1 MLYGEGSQMM
11 IGESKGSLSV
21 LVALIK
27 WVPAIQVKN
36 VRMVCLIFAESSSF
50 LWTVLGLDF
59 WLLDH
64 TIRFLRPGCAHIPLP
79 QIEALMDLGVSS
91 AEVHMILTSL
101 LRISSLVPMV
111 VYIHQFAL
119 YVIAS
124 IPLYHDPNLRQQN
137 VSSRWLSGSIV
148 A

>member
-1 MLYGEGSQMM
+1 MERYYTSCSIERGSQGM

-21 LVALIK
+21 LIALIK
-27 WVPAIQVKN
+27 WVPVLQVKN
-36 VRMVCLIFAESSSF
+36 IRMACLIFAESSSF

-59 WLLDH
+59 WLLNN

-91 AEVHMILTSL
+91 AEVHMILMSL
-101 LRISSLVPMV
+101 LRISLLVPIV
-111 VYIHQFAL
+111 VYIHQ
-119 YVIAS
+119 IAF
-124 IPLYHDPNLRQQN
+124 Y
-137 VSSRWLSGSIV
+137 